1 MHPFVIQNVKP
12 FTVSNHLVLLVASTN
27 DINIPVLKL
36 VVRRKGCPCLGDGL
50 EVLNFVGQKMVLKH
64 IVDRH
69 IWRIT
74 VIHVSR
80 DDDYSVVG
88 HVNGPS
94 VLQRLV
100 QLVGLLVVPVAG
112 HYKVP
117 LRV

>member
-1 MHPFVIQNVKP
+1 MHPFVIQNVKL
-12 FTVSNHLVLLVASTN
+12 FTVSNHLVMLIASAN
-27 DINIPVLKL
+27 DIDKPILEL
-36 VVRRKGCPCLGDGL
+36 VVGREGCPCLGDGL
-50 EVLNFVGQKMVLKH
+50 EVLNFVGQKMILKH

-69 IWRIT
+69 IWSIT